1 MHQSSSSDDSLDSDA
16 FGTLLSIPETSIT
29 QLAAN
34 VRSRIFDAQT
44 SNAQVLRRVAGSYNL
59 VHIVQLDELK
69 LVIRVPATG
78 WGDGLTDSAARAL
91 ESQVTTLRILAS
103 ETTIPVP
110 RVLAFD
116 VSCDN
121 EIGAPY
127 LCMSFVTGRPVIKA
141 WFDPACQSLEERRLR
156 ILATLARCMA
166 QLSKFRFQK
175 IGSPKLAEDG
185 SFTVGTCYHWH
196 ENDDGTV
203 RVVTSGP
210 FDSTLAYLREHM
222 AEKNTHSPWG
232 IAAYEVVD
240 AVLPYLPSDNIA
252 ERFVLAIP
260 DFDAQNVMVDDE
272 GDVTGIIDWDLVQ
285 TAPPYAG
292 YTSYPSFITRDWNP
306 LMYGWPKLA
315 HSENS
320 PEELEHYRAYYNQQM
335 GSALG
340 REGDWIYTEKSHV
353 TEAVWNA
360 ALNSTCRP
368 GICTKLVQ
376 AAVGAEEDA
385 TDILYDLGTD
395 RLNENDWRVVK
406 EKLGRLVSL

>member
-1 MHQSSSSDDSLDSDA
+1 MRQASSSDDSLDCDA
-16 FGTLLSIPETSIT
+16 FGPLLFIPETSIT
-29 QLAAN
+29 QLAVN
-34 VRSRIFDAQT
+34 VRSRIFDART
-44 SNAQVLRRVAGSYNL
+44 SNARVLRRVAGSYNL

-78 WGDGLTDSAARAL
+78 WGDGLTDDAARAL
-91 ESQVTTLRILAS
+91 ESQVTTLRLLAS
-103 ETTIPVP
+103 ETAIPVP

-116 VSCDN
+116 ASCNN

-127 LCMSFVTGRPVIKA
+127 LCMSFVPGSPVIKA
-141 WFDPACQSLEERRLR
+141 WFDPACQSLEKRRLR
-156 ILATLARCMA
+156 TLATLARCVA
-166 QLSKFRFQK
+166 RLSKFRFQR
-175 IGSPKLAEDG
+175 IGSPQLAEDG
-185 SFTVGTCYHWH
+185 SLTVGPCYHWH

-203 RVVTSGP
+203 RVVKSGP
-210 FDSTLAYLREHM
+210 FDSTPAYLREHM
-222 AEKNTHSPWG
+222 AGKNQRSPWG

-240 AVLPYLPSDNIA
+240 AVLPHLPPDNVA
-252 ERFVLAIP
+252 EQFVLAIP

-315 HSENS
+315 DSENS
-320 PEELEHYRAYYNQQM
+320 PEELERYRAYYNQQM

-340 REGDWIYTEKSHV
+340 WAGDWMYTEKSHIA
-353 TEAVWNA
+353 EAIWNA
-360 ALNSTCRP
+360 ALDGACRTE
-368 GICTKLVQ
+368 ICTKLVQ

-395 RLNENDWRVVK
+395 RLDENAWHAVK
-406 EKLGRLVSL
+406 DKLGRLVS